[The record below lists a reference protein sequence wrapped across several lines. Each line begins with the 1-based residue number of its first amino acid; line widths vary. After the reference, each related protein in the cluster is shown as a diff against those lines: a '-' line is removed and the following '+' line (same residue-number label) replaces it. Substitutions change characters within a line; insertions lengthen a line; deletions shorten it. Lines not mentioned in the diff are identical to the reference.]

1 MMNNNTNFEAYM
13 RSGNLPARYQAVND
27 TPYAVLVGGMD
38 ASQTNFNIQD
48 VTQFPIPTVASP
60 VYVMIDNEVMKC
72 TSWTANASVGPVTSG
87 LIGGVTRSASFNLWQ
102 DGAAKTFS
110 AGTATSHAANVSVRV
125 ISATSAPA
133 LNHWG
138 SAIILDGGFDTDQ
151 GYSYTYQAANIAF
164 PSGIVAGGNT
174 ANATVTAF
182 ALRLAPSVSNQ
193 IPGDLGTRDLVN
205 RAQLI
210 LNNMIVNFSGANI
223 GTTTGARYLVEGILN
238 PNNVSTTST
247 VWQYL
252 YNQPYNATQN
262 PSGAIQPSYTQVAY
276 GNISGN
282 PQYNGQLS
290 FTTYSFAGGGASYAT
305 GGERLFAIPVNYTNS
320 GTLDLSK
327 VKQIGNSGIPGFNI
341 YPDGPE
347 LLAINITALVPTPGV
362 NATGEIQIQWNE
374 SQA

>member
-1 MMNNNTNFEAYM
+1 M
-13 RSGNLPARYQAVND
+13 
-27 TPYAVLVGGMD
+27 
-38 ASQTNFNIQD
+38 
-48 VTQFPIPTVASP
+48 
-60 VYVMIDNEVMKC
+60 
-72 TSWTANASVGPVTSG
+72 
-87 LIGGVTRSASFNLWQ
+87 
-102 DGAAKTFS
+102 
-110 AGTATSHAANVSVRV
+110 SVRV

-138 SAIILDGGFDTDQ
+138 SAIILDGGFDTDR
-151 GYSYTYQAANIAF
+151 GYAYTYQASNVAF
-164 PSGIVAGGNT
+164 PIGSNVTNS
-174 ANATVTAF
+174 TVTAF

-210 LNNMIVNFSGANI
+210 LQNMTVNFSGANI

-252 YNQPYNATQN
+252 YNSPYNATSN

-276 GNISGN
+276 GNVSGQAN
-282 PQYNGQLS
+282 YNGQIS
-290 FTTYSFAGGGASYAT
+290 FSTYSFASGGACWAT

-320 GTLDLSK
+320 GQLDLSM

-347 LLAINITALVPTPGV
+347 LLCINITALVPTQAGV
-362 NATGEIQIQWNE
+362 NATGEIQVQWNE